1 MSSPDVH
8 PPPTIPLVY
17 PLGRNLYVNVTS
29 QCNNRCVM
37 CWKFAPDQFHG
48 LRLLFPDLTAEP
60 SPDAVVAA
68 IEGWPEPYQDLVFCG
83 LGEPLRRAGAVLEIA
98 SRTRRAGRAIR
109 VNTDGQACLREG
121 PGLLPRMAGVIDA
134 LSVSLN
140 AQDRETY
147 NRLCRPSEP
156 ERAFD
161 AVLAF
166 LRDAPRYVP
175 SVTATVVAN
184 RWVDVEACRR
194 LAASLGV
201 EFRVRSL
208 DPPPAAVRLG
218 L

>member
-1 MSSPDVH
+1 MSL
-8 PPPTIPLVY
+8 PTAPSAPEVPLVY

-37 CWKFAPDQFHG
+37 CWKFSPDQFHG
-48 LRLLFPDLTAEP
+48 LHLLYREPACEP

-68 IEGWPEPYQDLVFCG
+68 IESWPKPYQELVFCG
-83 LGEPLRRAGAVLEIA
+83 LGEPLRRADAVLEIA
-98 SRTRRAGRAIR
+98 ARVRPAGHSIR
-109 VNTDGQACLREG
+109 VNTDGLACLREG
-121 PGLLPRMAGVIDA
+121 PGLLPRMEGLLDA

-147 NRLCRPSEP
+147 NRLCQPTEP

-201 EFRVRSL
+201 EFRSRSF